1 MDNLE
6 ALATLGRQNKGWR
19 QWKQNTTQKIKR
31 WATWTPPSQKTRVN
45 SVAREDSIEFDMLS
59 YTHIKYMS
67 FNKNSYM
74 YLDITKPDNANG
86 IRTNVNINIGVVICF
101 SNIDSNSFFYFLA
114 ILTPW
119 LTATNPTLWWGV
131 PPYKT
136 FSDSNL
142 LRTIWGISL
151 QKPVHK
157 KKVLLLI

>member
-1 MDNLE
+1 
-6 ALATLGRQNKGWR
+6 
-19 QWKQNTTQKIKR
+19 
-31 WATWTPPSQKTRVN
+31 
-45 SVAREDSIEFDMLS
+45 
-59 YTHIKYMS
+59 
-67 FNKNSYM
+67 
-74 YLDITKPDNANG
+74 
-86 IRTNVNINIGVVICF
+86 
-101 SNIDSNSFFYFLA
+101 
-114 ILTPW
+114 LTPW